1 MEAWV
6 VKTSEMLAGDN
17 SNGRLL
23 RSGLIAQLLER
34 RGHRVTWWMST
45 FDHANRRQREPGD
58 SSRAFG
64 SNGIIRMISSPGYE
78 GSISARRL
86 LDHRIWGRRFARAIE
101 TSPAPDVI
109 LCAYPTIES
118 ASVCARYG
126 LERGIPV
133 VVDLRDMWPDI
144 FLEAAPGMLR
154 PFALAGGWSL
164 RASARG
170 ALRQATALFGITD
183 EFLAWGLELAGRSR
197 SNLDRAF
204 PLAYP
209 DPRARAV
216 TLEERRESAEYWDR
230 LGVRS
235 DSAFNVVVIGAM
247 TKRRY
252 EMNSVLEA
260 ARELVAE
267 RRPVQFVIVG
277 DGDDLPEYAL
287 AAQGCPNV
295 LFPGWL
301 GMSRIQELLSR
312 AHLGL
317 VPYRS
322 TPDLVI
328 SIPNKVGEYLAHG
341 VPVVT
346 CLRGTLARL
355 LRERGCGM
363 SYDPS
368 DPESLARIVRSLRD
382 DEALLAN
389 LRASSRKVFEEDLSA
404 EKVYTRL
411 ADQLEEIA
419 VSCRKPRRSH
429 RGLRPFSS
437 DTRADE
443 DSELRRRTSRP

>member
-1 MEAWV
+1 MEVWV

-17 SNGRLL
+17 SSGRLL

-58 SSRAFG
+58 SSRAYG
-64 SNGIIRMISSPGYE
+64 SNGIIRMIASPGYE
-78 GSISARRL
+78 RSISARRL
-86 LDHRIWGRRFARAIE
+86 LDHRIWGRRFARAIA
-101 TSPAPDVI
+101 TAPPPDVI
-109 LCAYPTIES
+109 FCAYPTIES

-126 LERGIPV
+126 LARGIPV

-144 FLEAAPGMLR
+144 FLEAFPGMLR
-154 PFALAGGWSL
+154 PLARAGVWSV
-164 RASARG
+164 RASARR
-170 ALRQATALFGITD
+170 ALRQATALFGITE
-183 EFLAWGLELAGRSR
+183 EFLTWGLELAGRSR
-197 SNLDRAF
+197 SSFDRAF

-209 DPRARAV
+209 DPRAEAV
-216 TLEERRESAEYWDR
+216 TLAERLESAKYWDG
-230 LGVRS
+230 LDVRS
-235 DSAFNVVVIGAM
+235 DNAFNVVVIGAM

-252 EMNSVLEA
+252 EMNSVLGA
-260 ARELVAE
+260 ARTLASE
-267 RRPVQFVIVG
+267 RRPVKFVIVG
-277 DGDDLPEYAL
+277 DGNDLPGYEL
-287 AAQGCPNV
+287 AAKDCPNV

-341 VPVVT
+341 VPVAT

-355 LRERGCGM
+355 LREKCCGM

-368 DPESLARIVRSLRD
+368 NPESLVRIVRSLRD
-382 DEALLAN
+382 DEALLAK
-389 LRASSRKVFEEDLSA
+389 LRTSSRRVFEEDLSA

-411 ADQLEEIA
+411 ADELEEIA
-419 VSCRKPRRSH
+419 VSCRKPRQSH
-429 RGLRPFSS
+429 DGLRRFPS
-437 DTRADE
+437 DDRAHE
-443 DSELRRRTSRP
+443 DSEPCRRTRST

>member
-154 PFALAGGWSL
+154 PFARAGVWSL
-164 RASARG
+164 RASARR

-183 EFLAWGLELAGRSR
+183 EFLAWGLELAGRS
-197 SNLDRAF
+197 LK
-204 PLAYP
+204 
-209 DPRARAV
+209 
-216 TLEERRESAEYWDR
+216 SALKHADR
-230 LGVRS
+230 LEARYVAIVS
-235 DSAFNVVVIGAM
+235 DVERASLKDM
-247 TKRRY
+247 TSG
-252 EMNSVLEA
+252 E
-260 ARELVAE
+260 
-267 RRPVQFVIVG
+267 Q
-277 DGDDLPEYAL
+277 
-287 AAQGCPNV
+287 
-295 LFPGWL
+295 
-301 GMSRIQELLSR
+301 QEL
-312 AHLGL
+312 APGA
-317 VPYRS
+317 
-322 TPDLVI
+322 VI
-328 SIPNKVGEYLAHG
+328 PTI
-341 VPVVT
+341 
-346 CLRGTLARL
+346 LRGSRL
-355 LRERGCGM
+355 
-363 SYDPS
+363 
-368 DPESLARIVRSLRD
+368 
-382 DEALLAN
+382 
-389 LRASSRKVFEEDLSA
+389 
-404 EKVYTRL
+404 
-411 ADQLEEIA
+411 
-419 VSCRKPRRSH
+419 
-429 RGLRPFSS
+429 
-437 DTRADE
+437 
-443 DSELRRRTSRP
+443 